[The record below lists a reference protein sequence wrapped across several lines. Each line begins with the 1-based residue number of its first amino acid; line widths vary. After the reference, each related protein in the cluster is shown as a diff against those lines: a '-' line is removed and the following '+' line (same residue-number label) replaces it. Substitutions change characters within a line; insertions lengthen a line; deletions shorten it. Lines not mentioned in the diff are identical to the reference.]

1 MTSVIHKATEVA
13 TTPNRKR
20 DASARYSAFQGRHWR
35 QKQVAPRDAPSS
47 CKWTGGVFYSAW
59 RCNMLDLNLIR
70 EQPDL
75 VRTALNNRQMDSSP
89 VDDILRLVEKRRSL
103 LTQVEA
109 LKAERNAVSKEIGK
123 LKDAAE
129 REQKITA
136 MREVGERIAALD
148 KEVAEVEAEL
158 NSLTAALPN
167 IPDKRTPIGASEEE
181 NVVIKT
187 VGQLPEFDF
196 EPKAHWDLGPALG
209 IIDFERGTKITGSR
223 FYVLSGAG
231 ARLQRAL
238 IAFMLDLHIRQGYTE
253 KYLPFMVRTATV
265 FGAGQLPKFADNL
278 YKDHEED
285 LYFVPTAEVPLTGLH
300 MDEILEEGQLPLF
313 YTGYTPCFR
322 REKMSA
328 GRDVRGIKRGHQ
340 FDKVEMYMYAKPEE
354 SDTLLEKM
362 REDAEATCAALGF
375 TYRVKQLCTGDLGF
389 GSAITYDIEVWAPGC
404 NEWLEV
410 SSVSN
415 VRDFQARRANIK
427 YRPLDGGKSR
437 FLHTLNG
444 SGLGLPRTLIAV
456 MENNQQADGSIVVPE
471 VLRPWMGGVDIIR
484 P

>member
-1 MTSVIHKATEVA
+1 
-13 TTPNRKR
+13 
-20 DASARYSAFQGRHWR
+20 
-35 QKQVAPRDAPSS
+35 
-47 CKWTGGVFYSAW
+47 
-59 RCNMLDLNLIR
+59 MLDLNLIR

-75 VRTALNNRQMDSSP
+75 VRTALKNRQMDASP
-89 VDDILRLVEKRRSL
+89 IDDILRLDEKRRSL
-103 LTQVEA
+103 LTQVET
-109 LKAERNAVSKEIGK
+109 LKAERNTVSKAIGAM
-123 LKDAAE
+123 KDAAE
-129 REQKITA
+129 REHKIAA
-136 MREVGERIAALD
+136 MREVGERIATLD

-158 NSLTAALPN
+158 NSILSALPN
-167 IPDKRTPIGASEEE
+167 IPDARTPIGTSEDD
-181 NVVIKT
+181 NVVLRTI
-187 VGQLPEFDF
+187 GQIPEFDF
-196 EPKAHWDLGPALG
+196 EPKPHWDLRPTLG
-209 IIDFERGTKITGSR
+209 ILDFERGTKITGSR

-238 IAFMLDLHIRQGYTE
+238 IAFMLDLHIRQGYME
-253 KYLPFMVRTATV
+253 KYLPFMVKTATV

-300 MDEILEEGQLPLF
+300 MDEILDEGQLPLL

-354 SDTLLEKM
+354 SDALLEKM

-427 YRPLDGGKSR
+427 YRPVDGGKSR

-456 MENNQQADGSIVVPE
+456 MEQYQQADGAIVVPE
-471 VLRPWMGGVDIIR
+471 VLRPWMGGVDVIR
-484 P
+484 L

>member
-1 MTSVIHKATEVA
+1 
-13 TTPNRKR
+13 
-20 DASARYSAFQGRHWR
+20 
-35 QKQVAPRDAPSS
+35 
-47 CKWTGGVFYSAW
+47 
-59 RCNMLDLNLIR
+59 MLDLNVIR
-70 EQPDL
+70 ETPDL
-75 VRTALNNRQMDSSP
+75 VRTALKNRQMDPSP
-89 VDDILRLVEKRRSL
+89 VDSILRLDEKRRAL
-103 LTQVEA
+103 LMQVEA

-123 LKDAAE
+123 SKDAAE
-129 REQKITA
+129 REQKIAA
-136 MREVGERIAALD
+136 MREVGDKISALD

-158 NSLTAALPN
+158 HAITSAIPN
-167 IPDKRTPIGASEEE
+167 IPDKRTPIGVSEDD
-181 NVVIKT
+181 NVVLRT

-196 EPKAHWDLGPALG
+196 EPKPHWELGPALG
-209 IIDFERGTKITGSR
+209 ILDFERGTKITGSR
-223 FYVLSGAG
+223 FYVLNGPG

-238 IAFMLDLHIRQGYTE
+238 IAFMLDLHIRQGYRE
-253 KYLPFMVRTATV
+253 QYLPFMVKTATV

-300 MDEILEEGQLPLF
+300 MDEILDEAQLPLF
-313 YTGYTPCFR
+313 YTAYTPCFR

-340 FDKVEMYMYAKPEE
+340 FDKVEMYMYAKPED
-354 SDTLLEKM
+354 SDALLEKM
-362 REDAEATCAALGF
+362 REDAEETCAALGL
-375 TYRVKQLCTGDLGF
+375 TYRVKQLCTGDIGF
-389 GSAITYDIEVWAPGC
+389 GSAITYDLEVWAAGC

-427 YRPLDGGKSR
+427 YRPSDGGKAR

-444 SGLGLPRTLIAV
+444 SGLGLPRTLIAIL
-456 MENNQQADGSIVVPE
+456 ENNQQADGSVVVPE
-471 VLRPWMGGVDIIR
+471 VLRPWMGGVDIIN

>member
-1 MTSVIHKATEVA
+1 
-13 TTPNRKR
+13 
-20 DASARYSAFQGRHWR
+20 
-35 QKQVAPRDAPSS
+35 
-47 CKWTGGVFYSAW
+47 
-59 RCNMLDLNLIR
+59 MLDLNLIR
-70 EQPDL
+70 EKPEL
-75 VRTALNNRQMDSSP
+75 VRTALKNRQMDESP
-89 VDDILRLVEKRRSL
+89 VEDVLRLDERRRSL

-109 LKAERNAVSKEIGK
+109 LKAERNAVSKEISRM
-123 LKDAAE
+123 KDAAE
-129 REQKITA
+129 REKKIKA
-136 MREVGERIAALD
+136 MREVGEQISALD
-148 KEVAEVEAEL
+148 RQVTDVEAEL
-158 NSLTAALPN
+158 NAITSAIPN
-167 IPDKRTPIGASEEE
+167 IPDERTPIGVSEDE
-181 NVVIKT
+181 NIVLRT

-209 IIDFERGTKITGSR
+209 LIDFEGGTKITGSR

-253 KYLPFMVRTATV
+253 KYLPFMVKYDTV
-265 FGAGQLPKFADNL
+265 YGAGQLPKFADNL
-278 YKDHEED
+278 YKDHEEE

-300 MDEILEEGQLPLF
+300 MEEIMDEASLPRL
-313 YTGYTPCFR
+313 YTAYTPCFR

-340 FDKVEMYMYAKPEE
+340 FDKVEMYMYARPEE
-354 SDTLLEKM
+354 SDALLERM
-362 REDAEATCAALGF
+362 REDAEATCAALGL

-389 GSAITYDIEVWAPGC
+389 NATVTYDIEVWAAGC

-410 SSVSN
+410 SSISN

-427 YRPLDGGKSR
+427 YRPADGGRAR

-456 MENNQQADGSIVVPE
+456 MENNQQVDGSIVIPE
-471 VLRPWMGGVDIIR
+471 ALRPWMGGVDVIK